1 MSRPHVYRGRFAP
14 SPTGALH
21 LGSARTALVAW
32 LRARSAGGAFV
43 MRVEDLDAPRV
54 VAGAEAAMRADLR
67 WLGLDWDEGPDVGG
81 PHAPYVQ
88 SARTHR
94 YAYALARLRASG
106 HVYPCTCTRREIA
119 AIASAPHGPD
129 DEGPRY
135 PGTCRDGPTHP
146 ERPASWRFRMP
157 EPAPG
162 FDDALAGPCAPGTLG
177 GGDFVVARG
186 DGTFSYQLAVVVDD
200 LAMGITEVVRG
211 DDLRASVPRQIALA
225 EALGGTPPAW
235 LHVPLVLAADGQR
248 LGKRHGSTSLASL
261 RDAGHTPAAIIS
273 RLAETL
279 GLAAPGESLSP
290 RALVPRF
297 DLATLPREATR
308 LPED

>member
-1 MSRPHVYRGRFAP
+1 MHADTRYRGRFAP

-32 LRARSAGGAFV
+32 LRARASGGAFV
-43 MRVEDLDAPRV
+43 LRVEDLDAPRV

-94 YAYALARLRASG
+94 YADALARLRAAG
-106 HVYPCTCTRREIA
+106 LVYPCTCTRREIA
-119 AIASAPHGPD
+119 AIASAPHGLD

-135 PGTCRDGPTHP
+135 PGTCREGPTHP
-146 ERPASWRFRMP
+146 ERPACFRFRMP

-162 FDDALAGPCAPGTLG
+162 FVDALGGPFAPGSFG
-177 GGDFVVARG
+177 GGDFVVARS

-211 DDLRASVPRQIALA
+211 DDLRSSVPRQIALA

-235 LHVPLVLAADGQR
+235 LHVPLVLANDGQR
-248 LGKRHGSTSLASL
+248 LGKRHGSTALAAL
-261 RDAGHTPAAIIS
+261 RDAGHTPAAIIG

-279 GLAAPGESLSP
+279 GLAAPGEYLSP
-290 RALVPRF
+290 RALLPRF
-297 DLATLPREATR
+297 DLALLPREPAR